1 MSKTNP
7 TLNELLEVAMDAA
20 YQAGQRTLAYFKT
33 GVSAEYKEDNT
44 PVTVADK
51 EAEAVLRKI
60 ILKHFPDHAILGEEE
75 GETTGTAPYRWV
87 LDPIDGTKAFVAGVP
102 TYGTMIGVEVEGRPQ
117 VGVIYLAA
125 QGDMV
130 AAAEG
135 HGCTW
140 NGRPCRVSEQK
151 DLSRAVIVTSSI
163 IRAQQRSDAFGKL
176 CDATYLQRTW
186 GDAFGY
192 CLVATGR
199 VEAMIDP
206 RISPWDIGP
215 VPVLLKEAGGFAHT
229 WAGENS
235 IYGPDYFAC
244 NAHLHEQIS
253 AVLKTG

>member
-1 MSKTNP
+1 MSKINP
-7 TLNELLEVAMDAA
+7 TLDELLEVAVDAA

-33 GVSAEYKEDNT
+33 GVAAEYKSDNT

-51 EAEAVLRKI
+51 EAEQVLRRV
-60 ILKHFPDHAILGEEE
+60 ILAAFPDHAILGEEE
-75 GETTGTAPYRWV
+75 GETIGTAPYRWI

-102 TYGTMIGVEVEGRPQ
+102 TYGTMVGVEVEGKIAA
-117 VGVIYLAA
+117 GAIYLPA

-130 AAAEG
+130 SAANG
-135 HGCTW
+135 KGCTW
-140 NGRPCRVSEQK
+140 NGRPCRVSPQK

-163 IRAQQRSDAFGKL
+163 MRALQRSDAFGKL
-176 CDATYLQRTW
+176 AEATYLQRTW

-206 RISPWDIGP
+206 RIAPWDIGP
-215 VPVLLKEAGGFAHT
+215 VPVMLREAGGFSHT
-229 WAGENS
+229 WSGEDT

-244 NAHLHEQIS
+244 NAFLHDEIS
-253 AVLKTG
+253 AILKAG